1 MSKALLKT
9 IRLYPTSFDCDIW
22 ICDDAEYL
30 DKCYMKRY
38 GVKFTDDSPIKG
50 VAECARIDG
59 GEDSEIGKIKYIAMA
74 FKEPKPS
81 LFVHEAVHSLHHL
94 SYWTGIETGFSAQE
108 WNAHFVEYVFDSCCD
123 EKGFEE
129 YVV

>member
-22 ICDDAEYL
+22 ICDDAEHL

-38 GVKFTDDSPIKG
+38 NIKFTDDSPIKG
-50 VAECARIDG
+50 KAECASMETDG
-59 GEDSEIGKIKYIAMA
+59 EGELKNKKQIVLAFDSI
-74 FKEPKPS
+74 S
-81 LFVHEAVHSLHHL
+81 NSSFVHESVHALHHL
-94 SYWTGIETGFSAQE
+94 SKWTGLETGFDAQE
-108 WNAHFVEYVFDSCCD
+108 WNAWFIEYVFDSCCD